1 MRQVAAAPYA
11 FNRRKRRTD
20 VLKEFKEFAMKGNM
34 VDMAVG
40 IIVGAAFG
48 AIVGSLVSDV
58 LMPPLG
64 LLLGNVDF
72 SNLFL
77 VLKEGK
83 TLGPHATIAAAKG
96 AGAVTLNYGL
106 FVNTIVNFL
115 IIAFAI
121 FFIVRNI
128 NRLKKK
134 EESPPAVPTTKDC
147 PHCLSAIPIQAKKCG
162 HCTSDLKA
170 A

>member
-1 MRQVAAAPYA
+1 M
-11 FNRRKRRTD
+11 
-20 VLKEFKEFAMKGNM
+20 LEEFKKFAVKGNM
-34 VDMAVG
+34 IDMAVG
-40 IIVGAAFG
+40 IVIGAAFG
-48 AIVGSLVSDV
+48 AIIGSLVSDV
-58 LMPPLG
+58 LMPPIG

-83 TLGPHATIAAAKG
+83 TLSPYATVAAAKE

-106 FVNTIVNFL
+106 FVNTVANFL

-121 FFIVRNI
+121 FFVVRNI
-128 NRLKKK
+128 NKLKKK
-134 EESPPAVPTTKDC
+134 EEAVPTTKEC
-147 PHCLSAIPIQAKKCG
+147 PHGLSTIPIQAKKCG
-162 HCTSDLKA
+162 HCTSELKA